1 MDKNQAELLR
11 SIKRVIC
18 DAITYLLITYLLIY
32 SQSVK
37 NDIIS
42 IWGLFNSNETPSKA
56 SIFVFCN

>member
-11 SIKRVIC
+11 SIKSVIC
-18 DAITYLLITYLLIY
+18 DAITYLLIY

-42 IWGLFNSNETPSKA
+42 IWGLFYSNETPSKA
-56 SIFVFCN
+56 SIFVFYN